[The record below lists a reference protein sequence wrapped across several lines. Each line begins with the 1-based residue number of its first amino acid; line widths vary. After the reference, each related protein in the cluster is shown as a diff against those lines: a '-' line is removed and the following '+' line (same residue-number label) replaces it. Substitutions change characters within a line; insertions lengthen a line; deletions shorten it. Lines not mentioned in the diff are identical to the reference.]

1 MLFLDSA
8 IFVIFP
14 FSAKVVIYSRIYK
27 IGRPFIEYNR
37 FASIDENP
45 SFKQIFFSGNWRKN
59 FLTFVNVNN
68 VVKSI

>member
-14 FSAKVVIYSRIYK
+14 FSAKVVIYSQIYK

-37 FASIDENP
+37 FVSIDENP
-45 SFKQIFFSGNWRKN
+45 SLNKYFFSGNWRKI
-59 FLTFVNVNN
+59 FDFC
-68 VVKSI
+68 KR

>member
-1 MLFLDSA
+1 MKNMNVIFRQRY
-8 IFVIFP
+8 FVIFP

-45 SFKQIFFSGNWRKN
+45 SFKQIFLVEIGEKIFDFCKR
-59 FLTFVNVNN
+59 
-68 VVKSI
+68 